1 MKIFCLALVFWFFL
15 FSFSVASPHKIQIL
29 AFDQKALPQE
39 IRYKGEIVAGGRWL
53 DKNGE
58 NLLLLCET
66 GSFESPFPPKS
77 KKNPYGEWGSAAEL
91 HSYHYVKVKEQ
102 HRLLWKLYDFVEICP
117 GDLELAFMP
126 NSLTIT
132 DLDGNGI
139 AESTFLYRVGCRSD
153 IHPLQLKLIMHE
165 GKAKYAIR
173 GETIV
178 LLTTDPKI
186 IKDGGQKIIDAG
198 FRRGPKVF
206 LDHALQQWNTFVE
219 ERFGE

>member
-1 MKIFCLALVFWFFL
+1 MKIICLALAFWFFF
-15 FSFSVASPHKIQIL
+15 FSFSVASPNKIQIL
-29 AFDQKALPQE
+29 AFDQKALPKE
-39 IRYKGEIVAGGRWL
+39 ISYKGEIVAGGRWL

-66 GSFESPFPPKS
+66 GSFNSPVPPNS
-77 KKNPYGEWGSAAEL
+77 RDNPYGEWGRAAEL
-91 HSYHYVKVKEQ
+91 HSYHYVKDKEK

-117 GDLELAFMP
+117 YDLDLAFLP

-132 DLDGNGI
+132 DLDHNGI
-139 AESTFLYRVGCRSD
+139 AESTFLYKLGCRSD
-153 IHPLQLKLIMHE
+153 LSPVQLKLIMHE

-178 LLTTDPKI
+178 PGDPPQKKI
-186 IKDGGQKIIDAG
+186 GGQQIIDPVFHRA
-198 FRRGPKVF
+198 PKVF
-206 LDHALQQWNTFVE
+206 LDHAVQQWNAFVE